1 LCYKHKI
8 KAMPKITFNIPD
20 DLDLR
25 LITYVKKRRI
35 TGEKTTKVKACIRLI
50 SDGLKN
56 YE

>member
-1 LCYKHKI
+1 MCYKHKI